1 MIHKPNNL
9 LLKTFSLG
17 YAFACLC
24 LAMPLSG
31 AEQPKKSFNYY
42 YVDAYLVSLDAK
54 QSLASYKNEGY
65 VSGTPGSTIGNSTPN
80 VEISIELNVESSRF
94 LADVTT
100 TNSKKPEDK
109 KMQRVDLTNLR
120 PMSIAIETDKD
131 GRTYQLNLVPTIK
144 TATLAPQPFHALTDG
159 MYGLRFHAS
168 PIMLNDKQII
178 GNMMASDSDYF
189 NIEICGLA
197 SIEFSLR
204 HLKDAKPWGTLSNG
218 EIRIANPDGRFIT
231 ISNVTNGPDKQFVSG
246 GPYTVW
252 VRWNKP
258 QATIDEY
265 RGALKAQRELL
276 AKDAS
281 TNTPNDTKNMAIA
294 RIDQELAREPGPW
307 VIGCGSHTLRKNEY
321 IRDE

>member
-1 MIHKPNNL
+1 MIHKLITLP
-9 LLKTFSLG
+9 LKSCYCL
-17 YAFACLC
+17 FAIAGLC
-24 LAMPLSG
+24 FATSPCR
-31 AEQPKKSFNYY
+31 AEQPKKSLYY

-54 QSLASYKNEGY
+54 QSLASYKDEGH
-65 VSGTPGSTIGNSTPN
+65 VSGTPGATIGNSTPN
-80 VEISIELNVESSRF
+80 VEINIELNVQSGRF
-94 LADVTT
+94 LADIAT
-100 TNSKKPEDK
+100 TNQKKPDDK
-109 KMQRVDLTNLR
+109 KKQRIDLTNLR
-120 PMSIAIETDKD
+120 PTSIEIETDKN

-144 TATLAPQPFHALTDG
+144 NASLAAKPFHTVTDG

-168 PIMLNDKQII
+168 RVTLNDKRFI
-178 GNMMASDSDYF
+178 GDMLASDSDYF
-189 NIEICGLA
+189 NMEICGFA

-218 EIRIANPDGRFIT
+218 EIRIANPDGRFLT
-231 ISNVTNGPDKQFVSG
+231 ISNVTNGPADQFMSG

-265 RGALKAQRELL
+265 RDALKGQREIL
-276 AKDAS
+276 AKDAPAGVS
-281 TNTPNDTKNMAIA
+281 ADTKSIALA

-307 VIGCGSHTLRKNEY
+307 VIGCGAHDLRKTEF